1 MWRYG
6 MKYMGFSL
14 GCQPMDG
21 LREIHPDE
29 MGYKDVLIYDRPLT
43 DREIYE
49 HELVFLGE
57 CDG

>member
-1 MWRYG
+1 
-6 MKYMGFSL
+6 MKYRGFSL

>member
-1 MWRYG
+1 
-6 MKYMGFSL
+6 
-14 GCQPMDG
+14 MDG

-43 DREIYE
+43 EKELADY
-49 HELVFLGE
+49 ELVSLGE